1 MSTSRYRNVHVVVNP
16 AAGQPE
22 PILNV
27 LNDVFNRHGVKWDVS
42 LSHKFGDATRLAQE
56 AVTAG
61 YDLVAGY
68 GGDGTQMEI
77 ANGVKGSRIPMA
89 ILPGGTGNAMAFDL
103 KVPRDL
109 RQAVELICTS
119 QKSRQVD
126 LGQIGDRFFMLR
138 TYTGVDAE
146 KAASREE
153 KDKYGNLAYVTASI
167 RVAHSMQDVPFVLTV
182 DGERVETSA
191 FVCMI
196 FNAGSWGGIDIPD
209 LPNVDSSDGFLDV
222 VMISKSVR
230 SLLSFASYQLDLGFG
245 KTNALFLRGKEIQV
259 ESATPQSVWIDGE
272 AYGETPFTAVVI
284 PEALQ
289 IVVPE

>member
-1 MSTSRYRNVHVVVNP
+1 MITSRYKNVHVVINP

-22 PILNV
+22 PILNI
-27 LNDVFNRHGVKWDVS
+27 LNDVFNQHGVKWNVS

-56 AVTAG
+56 AVAAG

-77 ANGVKGSRIPMA
+77 ANGVKGSTTPMA

-103 KVPRDL
+103 NVPRDL

-119 QKSRQVD
+119 QKSRHVD
-126 LGQIGDRFFMLR
+126 LGQIGDHFFMLR

-153 KDKYGNLAYVTASI
+153 KDKYGNLAYPAASI
-167 RVAHSMQDVPFVLTV
+167 RIAHNMQDVFYTLTV
-182 DGERVETSA
+182 DGKKVETTA

-196 FNAGSWGGIDIPD
+196 FNAGSWGGIDIPE
-209 LPNVDSSDGFLDV
+209 LPDVDPSDGFLDV
-222 VMISKSVR
+222 ALISKSVK
-230 SLLSFASYQLDLGFG
+230 SLLSFVSYQLDLGFG
-245 KTNALFLRGKEIQV
+245 KSNAVFLRGKEIKV

-272 AYGETPFTAVVI
+272 AYGETPFTATVV

>member
-1 MSTSRYRNVHVVVNP
+1 
-16 AAGQPE
+16 
-22 PILNV
+22 
-27 LNDVFNRHGVKWDVS
+27 
-42 LSHKFGDATRLAQE
+42 
-56 AVTAG
+56 
-61 YDLVAGY
+61 
-68 GGDGTQMEI
+68 
-77 ANGVKGSRIPMA
+77 
-89 ILPGGTGNAMAFDL
+89 
-103 KVPRDL
+103 
-109 RQAVELICTS
+109 
-119 QKSRQVD
+119 
-126 LGQIGDRFFMLR
+126 
-138 TYTGVDAE
+138 
-146 KAASREE
+146 
-153 KDKYGNLAYVTASI
+153 
-167 RVAHSMQDVPFVLTV
+167 MQDVPFVLTV
-182 DGERVETSA
+182 DGERVEASA